1 MRKFAR
7 EWVQK
12 YPSIAK
18 IYDAIAG
25 PRRMG
30 SEETVVNYV
39 KAVRKFCKFLGVE
52 DPEILLQK
60 LLNGEVDAGKKVDAY
75 IDYALTEEK
84 YAHGHARGLVFGIK
98 KWFELNGVRVNW
110 DKIELPTSTE
120 ISEEDRAPTREELKR
135 LLNHANSARDRAVIY
150 CDTSSGLRI
159 GTLLS
164 LKVGDLDVTYPDVAR
179 FTVERKRGRK
189 FSTSRSGSQGK
200 LFVSWIT
207 PEARM
212 VLQQYLKE
220 REAAGEKL
228 TPESPLFTDA
238 YYQGK
243 FLTVEDYERVWGRLL
258 RRAGLAQKSHKWF
271 VLHIHTLR
279 KYFRSN
285 CVGVDISY
293 RERWMGH
300 KGLYLDM
307 SYFKA
312 EEQLHLNEYRKAV
325 PHLTIYATST
335 DEKNLRKKM
344 LIDFARMQGTPE
356 EELKKLDEILA
367 RAKDVD
373 EGIKEFRRF
382 KEEPSSLK
390 EQEGERKRSTMH
402 DGNGSYYV
410 AHGEDEMI
418 QRLHDGWN
426 LLQSLNADKYLMKQ
440 GFHHD

>member
-7 EWVQK
+7 EWVKK
-12 YPSIAK
+12 YPSISK

-39 KAVRKFCKFLGVE
+39 KAVRKFCRFNGLE
-52 DPEILLQK
+52 DPEELLQK
-60 LLNGEVDAGKKVDAY
+60 LQNGDVNPGKKVDAY
-75 IDYALTEEK
+75 IDYALTEK
-84 YAHGHARGLVFGIK
+84 KLAHGHVRGLVFGIK
-98 KWFELNGVRVNW
+98 KWFELNGVIVNW
-110 DKIELPTSTE
+110 DQIELPTSTE
-120 ISEEDRAPTREELKR
+120 ISEDDRAPTKEELKR
-135 LLNHANSARDRAVIY
+135 LLNHASSARDRAIIY
-150 CDTSSGLRI
+150 TDTSSGLRI

-164 LKVGDLDVTYPDVAR
+164 LKISDADFTYPDVAR
-179 FTVERKRGRK
+179 FTIERKRGRK
-189 FSTSRSGSQGK
+189 FSTSRKGSQGR

-212 VLQQYLKE
+212 ALQQYLKE
-220 REAAGEKL
+220 REAAKEKL

-238 YYQGK
+238 YYKGK
-243 FLTVEDYERVWGRLL
+243 FITVEDIERVWARLL
-258 RRAGLAQKSHKWF
+258 RRAGLAEKSHKWF
-271 VLHIHTLR
+271 ILHIHTLR

-307 SYFKA
+307 SYFRA
-312 EEQLHLNEYRKAV
+312 EEQLHLNEYRKAI

-335 DEKNLRKKM
+335 EEKNLRKRM

-356 EELKKLDEILA
+356 DELKKLDDILA

-382 KEEPSSLK
+382 KEEEEA
-390 EQEGERKRSTMH
+390 EQPRKKTRTAH
-402 DGNGSYYV
+402 DGNGKYLV
-410 AHGEDEMI
+410 AHNEDEMI
-418 QRLHDGWN
+418 QKLHEGFRLVQGLSH
-426 LLQSLNADKYLMKQ
+426 DKYLMEIQ
-440 GFHHD
+440 

>member
-12 YPSIAK
+12 YPSISK

-39 KAVRKFCKFLGVE
+39 KAVRKFCRFNGVE
-52 DPEILLQK
+52 DPEELLQK
-60 LLNGEVDAGKKVDAY
+60 LQNGDVDPRKKVDTY

-84 YAHGHARGLVFGIK
+84 FAHGHVRGLVFGIK
-98 KWFELNGVRVNW
+98 KWFELNGVIVNW
-110 DKIELPTSTE
+110 DQIELPTSTE
-120 ISEEDRAPTREELKR
+120 ISEDDRAPTKEELKR
-135 LLNHANSARDRAVIY
+135 LLNHASSARDRAIIY
-150 CDTSSGLRI
+150 ADTSSGLRI

-164 LKVGDLDVTYPDVAR
+164 LKISDVDFTYPDVAR

-189 FSTSRSGSQGK
+189 FSTSRSGSQGR

-212 VLQQYLKE
+212 ALQQYLKE

-238 YYQGK
+238 YCKGD
-243 FLTVEDYERVWGRLL
+243 FITVEDVERVWARLL

-271 VLHIHTLR
+271 ILHIHTLR

-307 SYFKA
+307 SYFRA
-312 EEQLHLNEYRKAV
+312 EEQLHLNEYRKTI

-344 LIDFARMQGTPE
+344 LIDFARMQGTSE
-356 EELKKLDEILA
+356 DELKKLDEILA

-382 KEEPSSLK
+382 KEEHEET
-390 EQEGERKRSTMH
+390 EQSRKKTKTAH
-402 DGNGSYYV
+402 DGNGRYFV
-410 AHGEDEMI
+410 AKSEEEMI
-418 QRLHDGWN
+418 QRLHDGWE
-426 LLQSLNADKYLMKQ
+426 LVQSLNHDKYLLQ
-440 GFHHD
+440 LS